1 MHLVEHH
8 SIPYRRTVKSAA
20 FKRDIFIKASTAV
33 ICLIAFKCFGKL
45 SYLFTIPLG
54 ELFLVYKH
62 KTILIPGVAIA
73 FGLFFCAHFNPTVI
87 DPIRQTYYF
96 IFMLSYL
103 SFIVYVIIK
112 VIERLFYGK
121 NCYRNAHRL
130 LD

>member
-33 ICLIAFKCFGKL
+33 ICLIAFKCIDRINYF
-45 SYLFTIPLG
+45 YTIPLG
-54 ELFLVYKH
+54 ELFVVYKH
-62 KTILIPGVAIA
+62 KTVVIPGVTIA

-96 IFMLSYL
+96 IFVLSYL
-103 SFIVYVIIK
+103 SFITYVMLK
-112 VIERLFYGK
+112 AIERLFYGK
-121 NCYRNAHRL
+121 TCYRNANRL